1 MIKMYDTDMIDV
13 EEVKETKYS
22 YAKQFSDAIGLEIEK
37 GMDGGFCCEHYIREK
52 VEQLFHAL
60 EIEEETEDDI
70 N

>member
-1 MIKMYDTDMIDV
+1 MIKMYDTDMTDV

-22 YAKQFSDAIGLEIEK
+22 YAKQFSDAIGLEIDK

-52 VEQLFHAL
+52 IEQMLMAL
-60 EIEEETEDDI
+60 DIEEETEDDV